1 MFPLAPPQ
9 ATLKFS
15 GNKINCF
22 PLDQSLSVGY
32 SMMFHFIQYY
42 ICVIVL
48 STGEIPELE
57 GNKAEV
63 HSVAS
68 VLKSYFRELP
78 EPLIPYDYFEVF
90 LTAARCEYHMYIYVH
105 L

>member
-1 MFPLAPPQ
+1 LY
-9 ATLKFS
+9 
-15 GNKINCF
+15 CF
-22 PLDQSLSVGY
+22 
-32 SMMFHFIQYY
+32 
-42 ICVIVL
+42 VI
-48 STGEIPELE
+48 TGENPEL
-57 GNKAEV
+57 GNNKAEV

-90 LTAARCEYHMYIYVH
+90 LTAARCK

>member
-1 MFPLAPPQ
+1 MNPV
-9 ATLKFS
+9 KFAS
-15 GNKINCF
+15 LPVSHLLVRNNC
-22 PLDQSLSVGY
+22 
-32 SMMFHFIQYY
+32 
-42 ICVIVL
+42 IVL
-48 STGEIPELE
+48 SLGENPEL
-57 GNKAEV
+57 GNNKGEV

-90 LTAARCEYHMYIYVH
+90 LTAARCK

>member
-1 MFPLAPPQ
+1 MSSNCIALS
-9 ATLKFS
+9 S
-15 GNKINCF
+15 G
-22 PLDQSLSVGY
+22 G
-32 SMMFHFIQYY
+32 
-42 ICVIVL
+42 
-48 STGEIPELE
+48 TPELE
-57 GNKAEV
+57 SNKAEV

-90 LTAARCEYHMYIYVH
+90 LTAARCK